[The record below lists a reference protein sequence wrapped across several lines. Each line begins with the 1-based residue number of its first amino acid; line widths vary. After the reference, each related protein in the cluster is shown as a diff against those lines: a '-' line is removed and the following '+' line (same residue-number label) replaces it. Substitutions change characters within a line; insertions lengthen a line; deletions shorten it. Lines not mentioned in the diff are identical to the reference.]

1 MHTHIS
7 PPSPQVL
14 VSVAHISPA
23 SPQVL
28 VSVASLLDPS
38 LAPEGGHVIH
48 AYTPATEPYA
58 PWEGLERSSAEYKRK
73 KEEAA
78 SVLWEAIEKQIPDV
92 RERAKVTLVGTPL
105 THERFLRR
113 ERGSYGPFLS
123 AKDGMLP
130 MQGTTCDGF
139 FCCGDST
146 FPGIGMPAAAASGLI
161 AANSVVSVAE
171 HWKMLDKIRF

>member
-1 MHTHIS
+1 MPAQS
-7 PPSPQVL
+7 PMGGRG
-14 VSVAHISPA
+14 AGAIR
-23 SPQVL
+23 
-28 VSVASLLDPS
+28 
-38 LAPEGGHVIH
+38 APHWHQPRPRVW
-48 AYTPATEPYA
+48 TPMLCWP
-58 PWEGLERSSAEYKRK
+58 PRWEGLDRSSAEYKRK

-78 SVLWEAIEKQIPDV
+78 TVLWEAIERQIPDV
-92 RERAKVTLVGTPL
+92 RQRAKVTLVGTPL

-123 AKDGMLP
+123 ATDGMLP
-130 MQGTTCDGF
+130 MQGTGCPGF

>member
-1 MHTHIS
+1 MPLRAQWEAEARAPLGPGQGCG
-7 PPSPQVL
+7 PPAALATQVGGSRAEQRG
-14 VSVAHISPA
+14 VQA
-23 SPQVL
+23 Q
-28 VSVASLLDPS
+28 
-38 LAPEGGHVIH
+38 EGG
-48 AYTPATEPYA
+48 
-58 PWEGLERSSAEYKRK
+58 GGDL
-73 KEEAA
+73 
-78 SVLWEAIEKQIPDV
+78 LWEAIERQIPDV
-92 RERAKVTLVGTPL
+92 RQRAKVTLVGTPL

-123 AKDGMLP
+123 ATDGMLP
-130 MQGTTCDGF
+130 MQGTGCAGF

>member
-1 MHTHIS
+1 MHIS
-7 PPSPQVL
+7 PASPQVL
-14 VSVAHISPA
+14 VSVVHISPA

-130 MQGTTCDGF
+130 MQGTGCDGF

>member
-1 MHTHIS
+1 MHM
-7 PPSPQVL
+7 
-14 VSVAHISPA
+14 HISPA

-58 PWEGLERSSAEYKRK
+58 RWEGLERSSAEYKRK

-78 SVLWEAIEKQIPDV
+78 SVLWEAVEKQIPDV
-92 RERAKVTLVGTPL
+92 RQRAKVTLVGTPL

-113 ERGSYGPFLS
+113 DRGTYGAFVR
-123 AKDGMLP
+123 AGEGQLP
-130 MQGTTCDGF
+130 GQGTGLPGLLCV
-139 FCCGDST
+139 GDST
-146 FPGIGMPAAAASGLI
+146 FPGIGMPAVAASGMI
-161 AANSVVSVAE
+161 AANSVVSVGE
-171 HWKMLDKIRF
+171 HWRMLDRIKM

>member
-1 MHTHIS
+1 MPDQS
-7 PPSPQVL
+7 PNGRPRHRRH
-14 VSVAHISPA
+14 AGTT
-23 SPQVL
+23 
-28 VSVASLLDPS
+28 
-38 LAPEGGHVIH
+38 LAP
-48 AYTPATEPYA
+48 APAKGADSLWHWPLR
-58 PWEGLERSSAEYKRK
+58 WEGLDRSSAEYKRK

-78 SVLWEAIEKQIPDV
+78 TVLWEAIERQIPDV
-92 RERAKVTLVGTPL
+92 RQRAKVTLVGTPL

-123 AKDGMLP
+123 ATDGMLP
-130 MQGTTCDGF
+130 MQGTGCAGF

>member
-1 MHTHIS
+1 MHMHIS
-7 PPSPQVL
+7 PP
-14 VSVAHISPA
+14 

-171 HWKMLDKIRF
+171 HWKMLDMIRF